1 MLGIDAMMMVYC
13 AGFGGL
19 IGGALCAFV
28 NRESN
33 KFNMRMLEDYWNSD
47 VKYLKSKLEEHAQKI
62 STFSVNN
69 PVVKTQEP
77 DKEPSYSRVRQD

>member
-1 MLGIDAMMMVYC
+1 MLWIEPVTMMYC
-13 AGFGGL
+13 AGLGGL
-19 IGGALCAFV
+19 IGGAICAFV

-47 VKYLKSKLEEHAQKI
+47 VRYLKSKLEDHAQKI

-69 PVVKTQEP
+69 PVVKSEETVQEQ
-77 DKEPSYSRVRQD
+77 SYSRVRQD